1 MRLLVVR
8 HGRTDWNDL
17 KKVQGLADIELNE
30 TGKMQAKEV
39 AKSLEDENIDL
50 IICSPLKRT
59 RQTASII
66 NEEKNIDIIYDDRI
80 KERDFGE
87 FEGMSNTEFDYE
99 AFWSYKQNL
108 QYQKAENIR

>member
-39 AKSLEDENIDL
+39 AKSLEDENID
-50 IICSPLKRT
+50 R
-59 RQTASII
+59 
-66 NEEKNIDIIYDDRI
+66 
-80 KERDFGE
+80 
-87 FEGMSNTEFDYE
+87 
-99 AFWSYKQNL
+99 
-108 QYQKAENIR
+108 